1 MTVRLM
7 KNEEFKLNDSEKLIL
22 YYRKFPVQAAKD
34 LLGVDLAW
42 FQRQTLKSMWFKR
55 YSLLIMG
62 RGTGKTYLMGLF
74 ACLHAMLVPGSRIGV
89 ITPSFKQTEFLF
101 DKIEEFYMNSPFFRA
116 SIRGKVQ
123 RTTYRAIAKLRNG
136 SFIEGLPLGTGQKI
150 RGQRYNIVIV
160 DEYAQ
165 VAEEIIKLVVRP
177 MMTVKFPGIENK
189 YIIASSAFYTWNHLY
204 LQYILYN
211 IMSQEEPHNYAVHEH
226 NKDDV
231 FLIPEK
237 NRPFD
242 MDADII
248 EMMRMDSTEEE
259 FSMEVLGKFPI
270 ENMGFISQQLIDSC
284 TPKNSISSKES
295 PIEALGDNSEY
306 TMGVDAARVQGG
318 DNFVITILKIDKAN
332 DNLKRLVYCLA
343 LNGVKYQEMIFAI
356 RNTLMK
362 FPVVRIN
369 MDAGGG
375 GLTLKDLL
383 AENYDNGAG
392 VRGLPILDMED
403 KETEN
408 IVGIRML
415 TMINFTRPTVNDM
428 YMRLKA
434 DMQHKKIA
442 LPITVLRHG
451 DKELDQISLDC
462 VETKKELLL
471 LQAEGK
477 GNYYQFD
484 VPPQFKKDRATAI
497 ALSNMAANAYL
508 EDYQEIPKQEPASGF
523 WV

>member
-7 KNEEFKLNDSEKLIL
+7 KNEEFKLNESERLIMF
-22 YYRKFPVQAAKD
+22 YRKFPVQAAKD

-42 FQRQTLKSMWFKR
+42 FQRQTLRSMWFKR

-62 RGTGKTYLMGLF
+62 RGTGKTYMMALF
-74 ACLHAMLVPGSRIGV
+74 ASLHAMLIPGSRIGV

-101 DKIEEFYMNSPFFRA
+101 DKIEEFNLTSPFFRA
-116 SIRGKVQ
+116 SVKGKVQ
-123 RTTYRAIAKLRNG
+123 RTTYRAMSKMRNG

-165 VAEEIIKLVVRP
+165 VGEDIIKLVVRP
-177 MMTVKFPGIENK
+177 MMTVKFAGIQNK
-189 YIIASSAFYTWNHLY
+189 YIIASSAYYTWNHLY

-211 IMSQEEPHNYAVHEH
+211 IMSQEDPENYSVHEH
-226 NKDDV
+226 NKDDI
-231 FLIPEK
+231 FMIPEK
-237 NRPFD
+237 DRPFD

-270 ENMGFISQQLIDSC
+270 ENVGFISQQLIDSC
-284 TPKNSISSKES
+284 TPKNTVTSVES
-295 PIEALGDNSEY
+295 PIESSGDNSEY
-306 TMGVDAARVQGG
+306 TMGIDAARVQGG
-318 DNFVITILKIDKAN
+318 DNFVITVLKIDRN
-332 DNLKRLVYCLA
+332 NENLKRLVYCLA

-356 RNTLMK
+356 RKALMK
-362 FPVVRIN
+362 FSIVRIN
-369 MDAGGG
+369 MDSGGG

-392 VRGLPILDMED
+392 VRGLPILDMD
-403 KETEN
+403 DRDTEN
-408 IVGIRML
+408 VVGLRILSMV
-415 TMINFTRPTVNDM
+415 NFTRPVVNDM

-442 LPITVLRHG
+442 FPLTILRHG
-451 DKELDQISLDC
+451 EPELDQISKDC

-497 ALSNMAANAYL
+497 ALSNMAANSFL